1 MQVNFKNI
9 VVEIH
14 LDLTVLSR
22 GSALRINIHS
32 PMPMKRSRIV
42 QQAPMVPAPCWFPL
56 TLMALSMMQ
65 STGTTKPRKKISK
78 VKRPACDNGACQSGV
93 TSVPEPVPERPRL
106 DLRAEEDPVEEKFK
120 EACHR
125 TLAYFVAFSSLPR
138 SGFVIVWW

>member
-78 VKRPACDNGACQSGV
+78 VKRPACDNGLV
-93 TSVPEPVPERPRL
+93 
-106 DLRAEEDPVEEKFK
+106 
-120 EACHR
+120 
-125 TLAYFVAFSSLPR
+125 SL
-138 SGFVIVWW
+138 V

>member
-1 MQVNFKNI
+1 
-9 VVEIH
+9 
-14 LDLTVLSR
+14 
-22 GSALRINIHS
+22 
-32 PMPMKRSRIV
+32 MPMKRSRIV

-106 DLRAEEDPVEEKFK
+106 DLRAEEDPAEEKFK

-125 TLAYFVAFSSLPR
+125 TLANFVAFSSLPR
-138 SGFVIVWW
+138 SGFVIVWLGPGNWCIFLE